1 LDNKRVLVVDD
12 DSAICELLKIFLET
26 HDCTVTTET
35 GAEGALAQIRIHQF
49 DLVLLD
55 IMLGEY
61 NGLQVLQS
69 IKKVSPQVSVIMIT
83 GDRDIVLAKK
93 CLDEGAD
100 DYISKPFDFEYLR
113 ESVFA
118 SLFL

>member
-1 LDNKRVLVVDD
+1 LDNKKVLVIDD
-12 DSAICELLKIFLET
+12 DSAICELLKLFLESNG
-26 HDCTVTTET
+26 CLVTTELA
-35 GAEGALAQIRIHQF
+35 AEGALAQIRIQQF
-49 DLVLLD
+49 DLILLD

-69 IKKVSPQVSVIMIT
+69 IKKFSPQVSVIMIT
-83 GDRDIVLAKK
+83 GNRDISLAKE
-93 CLDEGAD
+93 CLAEGAD

-113 ESVFA
+113 ESVLA